1 MESESGRLLVL
12 VLGDSA
18 VFGMF
23 FLLFHFGCLL
33 CLEYA
38 HDFKIDGAW
47 LDKERS
53 LMCFRSGA
61 LLLFR

>member
-1 MESESGRLLVL
+1 MVRLLVQ

-23 FLLFHFGCLL
+23 VLLYNFGCLL

-38 HDFKIDGAW
+38 HDCIIDGAW